1 MIETSACTLAHRTF
15 GYALCY
21 AFCDDRPWKSMEHG
35 ALLSCKH
42 RLKHHFNKHLW
53 QIKIKTS
60 DKPRIHKLSIRLPKC
75 KLCAMQRCNCL
86 QFLLSLLQKTRMD
99 LRWYVPEETVRI
111 GRCKAASRRR
121 FFFFFFGGKVVT
133 KWNWNIS
140 WWNDDGM
147 IGILFSFFPLRHM
160 FFFASDLC
168 ILLMFL
174 LKFCTEFWSRIFPCC
189 IRKPKRWQRK
199 LHFGEGIFACYARV
213 AWLARDSYCYAS
225 VTIWHTMTRMMQCRI
240 AMLENLREGIYC
252 HGRVWGATSV
262 VAAGL
267 SQQLR
272 HEATWCLCVACPSA
286 VEWPPRPLQL
296 CPTKRILGAFKT
308 RTRTLHDGCG
318 SFASWLRM
326 RGRMIW

>member
-1 MIETSACTLAHRTF
+1 
-15 GYALCY
+15 
-21 AFCDDRPWKSMEHG
+21 MEHG

-121 FFFFFFGGKVVT
+121 FFFFWGGKVVT

-160 FFFASDLC
+160 FFLHQIFVFYYFIDVFIEVLHRVLEPHFSMLHTQAQALATKVAFWRRDLC
-168 ILLMFL
+168 LLCAGGL
-174 LKFCTEFWSRIFPCC
+174 
-189 IRKPKRWQRK
+189 
-199 LHFGEGIFACYARV
+199 
-213 AWLARDSYCYAS
+213 LARDSYCYAS
-225 VTIWHTMTRMMQCRI
+225 VTKWHTMTRMMQCSFCYAKKPARGYILPWSRLRCNKCCCGWSI
-240 AMLENLREGIYC
+240 A
-252 HGRVWGATSV
+252 
-262 VAAGL
+262 AAPPWSNVMPLCGL
-267 SQQLR
+267 SECR
-272 HEATWCLCVACPSA
+272 WMAP
-286 VEWPPRPLQL
+286 
-296 CPTKRILGAFKT
+296 K
-308 RTRTLHDGCG
+308 
-318 SFASWLRM
+318 ASPALSN
-326 RGRMIW
+326 

>member
-121 FFFFFFGGKVVT
+121 FFFFLGGEGCHKVELEYIMME
-133 KWNWNIS
+133 W
-140 WWNDDGM
+140 WWNDWNFVFF
-147 IGILFSFFPLRHM
+147 FSFEAHV
-160 FFFASDLC
+160 FFASDLC
-168 ILLMFL
+168 ILLMFLLFL

-213 AWLARDSYCYAS
+213 AWLQE
-225 VTIWHTMTRMMQCRI
+225 I
-240 AMLENLREGIYC
+240 G
-252 HGRVWGATSV
+252 
-262 VAAGL
+262 
-267 SQQLR
+267 
-272 HEATWCLCVACPSA
+272 
-286 VEWPPRPLQL
+286 
-296 CPTKRILGAFKT
+296 KR
-308 RTRTLHDGCG
+308 
-318 SFASWLRM
+318 
-326 RGRMIW
+326 

>member
-121 FFFFFFGGKVVT
+121 FFFFWGGEGCHKVELEYIMME
-133 KWNWNIS
+133 W
-140 WWNDDGM
+140 WWNDWNFVFF
-147 IGILFSFFPLRHM
+147 FSFEAHV
-160 FFFASDLC
+160 FFCIRSLYFIDVFIIFIEVLHRVLEPHFSMLHTKAQALATKVAFWRRDLC
-168 ILLMFL
+168 LLCAGGL
-174 LKFCTEFWSRIFPCC
+174 
-189 IRKPKRWQRK
+189 
-199 LHFGEGIFACYARV
+199 A
-213 AWLARDSYCYAS
+213 ARDRQEIAMVCYCYCYK
-225 VTIWHTMTRMMQCRI
+225 MT
-240 AMLENLREGIYC
+240 YY
-252 HGRVWGATSV
+252 
-262 VAAGL
+262 
-267 SQQLR
+267 
-272 HEATWCLCVACPSA
+272 
-286 VEWPPRPLQL
+286 
-296 CPTKRILGAFKT
+296 
-308 RTRTLHDGCG
+308 D
-318 SFASWLRM
+318 
-326 RGRMIW
+326 

>member
-121 FFFFFFGGKVVT
+121 FFLFCGRLSQMMELEYIMME
-133 KWNWNIS
+133 W
-140 WWNDDGM
+140 WWNDGM
-147 IGILFSFFPLRHM
+147 LFSFFPLRHM
-160 FFFASDLC
+160 FFFC
-168 ILLMFL
+168 IRSLYFIDVY
-174 LKFCTEFWSRIFPCC
+174 WSFAPSSGAAFFPCC

-213 AWLARDSYCYAS
+213 AWLQE
-225 VTIWHTMTRMMQCRI
+225 I
-240 AMLENLREGIYC
+240 G
-252 HGRVWGATSV
+252 
-262 VAAGL
+262 
-267 SQQLR
+267 
-272 HEATWCLCVACPSA
+272 
-286 VEWPPRPLQL
+286 
-296 CPTKRILGAFKT
+296 KR
-308 RTRTLHDGCG
+308 
-318 SFASWLRM
+318 
-326 RGRMIW
+326 

>member
-121 FFFFFFGGKVVT
+121 FFFFGGGRLSQSG
-133 KWNWNIS
+133 IGIYH
-140 WWNDDGM
+140 DGM
-147 IGILFSFFPLRHM
+147 MMEWLEFCFLFFLWGTCFFLHQIFVFYWCFYYFYWSFAPSSGAA
-160 FFFASDLC
+160 FFHAAYESPSAGNESC
-168 ILLMFL
+168 ILEKGSL
-174 LKFCTEFWSRIFPCC
+174 L
-189 IRKPKRWQRK
+189 
-199 LHFGEGIFACYARV
+199 A
-213 AWLARDSYCYAS
+213 
-225 VTIWHTMTRMMQCRI
+225 
-240 AMLENLREGIYC
+240 
-252 HGRVWGATSV
+252 
-262 VAAGL
+262 
-267 SQQLR
+267 
-272 HEATWCLCVACPSA
+272 
-286 VEWPPRPLQL
+286 
-296 CPTKRILGAFKT
+296 
-308 RTRTLHDGCG
+308 
-318 SFASWLRM
+318 M
-326 RGRMIW
+326 RGWPGCKR